1 MLHEFLQLHP
11 GLTIAIVGT
20 LLMLNARFDYAVGFL
35 KPVAAL
41 IWLIGGSLVG
51 IAPFCWIW
59 GWWLFLGLLRYP
71 IALIAVA
78 TSIYSLFRF
87 RPRSDNKQCGGRE
100 HPRRQQP

>member
-41 IWLIGGSLVG
+41 IWLIVARWSVLHCSAGSGGGGCSWACCV
-51 IAPFCWIW
+51 IR
-59 GWWLFLGLLRYP
+59 LR
-71 IALIAVA
+71 
-78 TSIYSLFRF
+78 
-87 RPRSDNKQCGGRE
+87 
-100 HPRRQQP
+100 